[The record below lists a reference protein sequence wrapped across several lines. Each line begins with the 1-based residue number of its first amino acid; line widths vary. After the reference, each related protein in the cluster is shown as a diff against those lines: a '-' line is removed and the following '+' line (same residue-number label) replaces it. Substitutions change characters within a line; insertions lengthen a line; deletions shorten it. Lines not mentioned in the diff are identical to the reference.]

1 MRTEQSV
8 SAQEFAALLP
18 GADPAE
24 KQERAL
30 GIETGGSSFQ
40 AIVQPLARD
49 AEEAGQLGFA
59 AAAAEVRQRLFDEG
73 IPKRCPGPRPQRRS
87 DPPAPAQL
95 NGLLHTVDAGLGRA
109 MAFRDGVAN
118 LGGIGWWRGLVMSV
132 LAGPPQAM
140 IAYSGFILVPLGHG
154 TTIQP
159 ACAALFGL
167 ILATVVL
174 RERATATR
182 VLGGVTIIAGLV
194 VFGAESLATIGH
206 SGVGG
211 DLLFVTAGLFWAT
224 FGTLLRY
231 FRMSGP
237 RATAVVAVLSV
248 VVYAP
253 LYAIL
258 VGFGGLAQQSLA
270 ENLVQV
276 VAQGVLAGAL
286 PIYLFARSVIL
297 LGAGRAATFP
307 ALTNRRTLRQSNA
320 FNSWA
325 RSERASVTSAVCA
338 ARSSPRKLQS
348 RSQTALPP
356 PKKGNVWSASRSLL
370 SALSASPLLVT
381 VASITSWSM
390 PPRASD
396 QCW

>member
-1 MRTEQSV
+1 MN
-8 SAQEFAALLP
+8 L
-18 GADPAE
+18 DP
-24 KQERAL
+24 
-30 GIETGGSSFQ
+30 
-40 AIVQPLARD
+40 QP
-49 AEEAGQLGFA
+49 A
-59 AAAAEVRQRLFDEG
+59 AARASGIFIGVLCGAGAAFGWAAGFVAAKHGISIGFSPADLAFD
-73 IPKRCPGPRPQRRS
+73 RFFWT
-87 DPPAPAQL
+87 
-95 NGLLHTVDAGLGRA
+95 GLLLMP

-182 VLGGVTIIAGLV
+182 VLGGVTIIAGLI

-231 FRMSGP
+231 FRMSGT

-258 VGFGGLAQQSLA
+258 VGFGGLAAA
-270 ENLVQV
+270 EPCRESGSSCRARRSCRRAADLSVR
-276 VAQGVLAGAL
+276 ALGDPARRRTRGDLPGAGAGL
-286 PIYLFARSVIL
+286 LADHRFSRARRGAELAAGCWPPDRVARLLFHAAVI
-297 LGAGRAATFP
+297 
-307 ALTNRRTLRQSNA
+307 
-320 FNSWA
+320 
-325 RSERASVTSAVCA
+325 
-338 ARSSPRKLQS
+338 
-348 RSQTALPP
+348 
-356 PKKGNVWSASRSLL
+356 
-370 SALSASPLLVT
+370 
-381 VASITSWSM
+381 
-390 PPRASD
+390 
-396 QCW
+396 